1 MAKSSALTAVLVL
14 MSVVAGFVSAQAEVF
29 HIPVGQQAPE
39 KHDLPRPPCGMSQD
53 AVLEQFGLP
62 EGQTEAVGEPP
73 LSNWRYSNY
82 TVYVESETVIHSVLT
97 HPPQVDVEQLES
109 Q

>member
-1 MAKSSALTAVLVL
+1 
-14 MSVVAGFVSAQAEVF
+14 
-29 HIPVGQQAPE
+29 
-39 KHDLPRPPCGMSQD
+39 MSQD

-97 HPPQVDVEQLES
+97 HSPPS
-109 Q
+109 